1 LPRRSAVAFTSTPS
15 PVLNLYRVLRYPLFQ
30 LDAET
35 AHELV
40 ASSLRTSLALAPART
55 ALRAVTATSDP
66 ALTTRLWDLEFP
78 NPLGLAAGLDKDGT
92 LFNALGAFG
101 FGFVEI
107 GTVTGEAQPGN
118 PRPRLFRLPADEAL
132 LNRMGFNNPGAE
144 RVSRRLSRTSVEPVL
159 GINIGKSKN
168 TPLEAAIGDYLRSV
182 DLLQRY
188 ASYMVVN
195 VSSPNTPGLRT
206 LQDARPLRELL
217 DAVVSR
223 CGTNAVALGRR
234 CPVLVKLAPDLAD
247 SQVEEA
253 VQIALDS
260 GVAGV
265 VATNTTVS
273 RAGLSTPAREVDSLG
288 AGGISGRPLRDR
300 ACEVVARIHR
310 QTGGGVPVIGV
321 GGIMD
326 AGDAWERIRAGAS
339 LLQIYTAFVYRGPGV
354 IREITEGLSRRLRQ
368 AGMSS
373 IAQAVGTAAR

>member
-1 LPRRSAVAFTSTPS
+1 
-15 PVLNLYRVLRYPLFQ
+15 VLNLYRLVRYPLFR
-30 LDAET
+30 LDAEA
-35 AHELV
+35 AHDLV
-40 ASSLRTSLALAPART
+40 ATSLRTALALAPARQ
-55 ALRAVTATSDP
+55 ALRAATASSDP
-66 ALTTRLWDLEFP
+66 ALRTLLWDLEFP

-92 LFNALGAFG
+92 LFNAMGAFG

-144 RVSRRLSRTSVEPVL
+144 EVARRLSRTPIEPVL
-159 GINIGKSKN
+159 GINIGKSKS

-188 ASYMVVN
+188 ASYLVVN

-223 CGTNAVALGRR
+223 CGSNADALGRR
-234 CPVLVKLAPDLAD
+234 CPVLVKLAPDLSD
-247 SQVEEA
+247 GQVEEA
-253 VQIALDS
+253 VQIALDA
-260 GVAGV
+260 GVAGI

-273 RAGLSTPAREVDSLG
+273 RNGLSTPARQVEILG
-288 AGGISGRPLRDR
+288 AGGISGRPLRTR

-310 QTGGGVPVIGV
+310 QTGGKVPIIGV

-326 AGDAWERIRAGAS
+326 AADAWERIRAGAS

-354 IREITEGLSRRLRQ
+354 IGEINAGLSQRVRQ

-373 IAQAVGTAAR
+373 VAQAVGTGAG